1 MKDRLSLLDYLTV
14 AVFAVQAGFALHVG
28 LNGPT
33 ERVLPIHWNA
43 AFEIDGWA
51 SGKEFAV
58 LLGGMAVIGL
68 ISGGGMGLYA
78 MRASIAGES
87 PRARTL
93 RIGQGV
99 IAFTVAILG
108 LTISAQTFGDLPP
121 EGTARLSMAGLSLIL
136 LGTGA
141 FLGRVAPNRLV
152 GVRTPWSYK
161 SRLAWDRSNRLAG
174 RLLFLL
180 GLIGLFTAP
189 WTPQPAGTLSQI
201 AAALVAAALS
211 TFESWRVWRADP
223 NRRPL

>member
-1 MKDRLSLLDYLTV
+1 M
-14 AVFAVQAGFALHVG
+14 
-28 LNGPT
+28 
-33 ERVLPIHWNA
+33 
-43 AFEIDGWA
+43 
-51 SGKEFAV
+51 
-58 LLGGMAVIGL
+58 LLGGMAVMGL
-68 ISGGGMGLYA
+68 IAGGGLGLGAMG
-78 MRASIAGES
+78 ASLAGEPS
-87 PRARTL
+87 RSRTL

-108 LTISAQTFGDLPP
+108 LTLSAQTFGDPPP

-141 FLGRVAPNRLV
+141 VLGRVAPNRLV
-152 GVRTPWSYK
+152 GVRTPWSHK

-189 WTPQPAGTLSQI
+189 WAPQPAATLSLI
-201 AAALVAAALS
+201 AAALIAAALS

-223 NRRPL
+223 DRQPL